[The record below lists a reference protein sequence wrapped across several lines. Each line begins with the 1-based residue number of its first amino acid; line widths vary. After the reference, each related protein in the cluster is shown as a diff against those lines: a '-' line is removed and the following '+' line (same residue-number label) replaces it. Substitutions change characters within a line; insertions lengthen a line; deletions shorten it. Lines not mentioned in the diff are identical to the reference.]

1 MLTPVHRLPF
11 WSATRGP
18 SNICISTTIARSD
31 FNHHNIHLH
40 FRFAH
45 QANTRL
51 LSLFL
56 SLSQTMVAKK
66 SQKSNKAA
74 KKGPNSNVE
83 GDRFRQKNRIPEK
96 IRKTIGDDRKVS
108 ILAGL
113 YRVLR
118 SQICVTVHELLCLMG
133 GEHGGRRGPAL
144 HTGRPA
150 DLSSPEGARWGAEY
164 RKSTGGGR

>member
-45 QANTRL
+45 RANTRL

-56 SLSQTMVAKK
+56 SHTQSMVAKK

-144 HTGRPA
+144 HTGGPG
-150 DLSSPEGARWGAEY
+150 DISSPDGARGGTED
-164 RKSTGGGR
+164 RKRKGGG